1 MSNNLDLSQISKYL
15 GIKNNPKRVFEL
27 LLLSKPV
34 SVATLAK
41 ELHLPKSTVYDAIS
55 ELMEDSL
62 LVEYSE
68 GNGKKYGIAPKDQ
81 IINLHQKKIK
91 ELQISQEFI
100 TEKLKEIERQDNII
114 QPKIKFYFGNDGIR
128 HAFNDM
134 PWIPN
139 TGESYLMWSMK
150 EMVESVGEEFL
161 INHGENRYKY
171 GINIKVVRKYDD
183 RVVEDTEWLKKDN
196 KENLTEAKYAP
207 KEIDWVMSYWIYDNK
222 VLFATPG
229 KEKFA
234 FIVYSKEFADLMTLL
249 WKQMWKACEE

>member
-1 MSNNLDLSQISKYL
+1 MQKDLDLSQISKYL
-15 GIKNNPKRVFEL
+15 GIRNNPKRVFEF

-34 SVATLAK
+34 PVSVIAK
-41 ELHLPKSTVYDAIS
+41 ELHLPKSTVYDSIS

-68 GNGKKYGIAPKDQ
+68 GTGKKYGIAPKDQ
-81 IINLHQKKIK
+81 IISLHQRKIK
-91 ELQISQEFI
+91 ELQVSQEYI
-100 TEKLKEIERQDNII
+100 TEKLKEIERQDHVI
-114 QPKIKFYFGNDGIR
+114 QPKIKFYFGNDGIK

-139 TGESYLMWSMK
+139 TEESYLMWSMK

-171 GINIKVVRKYDD
+171 GISIKVVRKHDD
-183 RVVEDTEWLKKDN
+183 RVVEQTEWLQNDN
-196 KENLTEAKYAP
+196 KENLTESRYAP
-207 KEIDWVMSYWIYDNK
+207 KDIDWSMSYWIYDDK

-234 FIVYSKEFADLMTLL
+234 FIIYSKEFSDLMKQL
-249 WKQMWKACEE
+249 WQQMWNVCES